1 MNTDESDT
9 ALIRAEFRVLG
20 IQTKLHR
27 WARDDPHRRFDDL
40 FNLVTDPAFLLV
52 AWDRVRGNKGA
63 KTAGVDGATALSI
76 VEQVGIED
84 FLDTLRATLKDRSFR
99 PLPVRER
106 MIPKV
111 GGKLR
116 RLGIATITDRVVQ
129 ASLKLVL
136 EPIFEADFHPCSYGF
151 RPRRRAHDAVAEVWY
166 LASNPRSY
174 EWIVEGD
181 IKACFDEIAHPALMD
196 RVRERVGDRRVLD
209 LVKAFLKSGILG
221 EDRQLRKT
229 TAGTPQ
235 GSILSPLLSNVALSV
250 LDEFVAGLPGGPRST
265 TGQRA
270 KRRRHGLPNYRLV
283 RYADDWCLLI
293 KGTKDDAV
301 ILREQ
306 IAGVLSTMGLRL
318 SPDKTLIT
326 HIDEGLDFLGW
337 RIQRHRKRGT
347 SRCYVYTYPAKKS
360 LRAVMAKVKTLCR
373 QVGVHQMLDDLL
385 RRLNPAIRG
394 WCAYFRPGSSS
405 ATFAYLSHYVWST
418 VWRWLRR
425 KHRRSTWK
433 QLRRQ
438 YCHGGWW
445 PTGTQKELIDPQKI
459 GTTRYRYRGS
469 VIPAPWPTTGTSG
482 ITPAVTGACGE
493 PGALKGARRVR
504 EAV

>member
-1 MNTDESDT
+1 MNTDESSA
-9 ALIRAEFRVLG
+9 ALMRAGHRVLG
-20 IQTKLHR
+20 IQAKLHR
-27 WARDDPHRRFDDL
+27 WARDDPHRSFDDL

-52 AWDRVRGNKGA
+52 GWDRVRGNKGA
-63 KTAGVDGATALSI
+63 KTAGVDGATAASI
-76 VEQVGIED
+76 VERVGVEG
-84 FLDTLRATLKDRSFR
+84 FLDVLRTSLRDRSFR

-106 MIPKV
+106 MIPKP

-136 EPIFEADFHPCSYGF
+136 EPIFEANFHPCSYGF
-151 RPRRRAHDAVAEVWY
+151 RPKRRAQDAIAEVVY
-166 LASNPRSY
+166 LTSKPREY

-181 IKACFDEIAHPALMD
+181 ITACFDEISHPALMD
-196 RVRERVGDRRVLD
+196 RVRQRVADKRVLN
-209 LVKAFLKSGILG
+209 LVKAFLLSGVLG
-221 EDRQLRKT
+221 EDKRVRRT

-235 GSILSPLLSNVALSV
+235 GSILSPLLSNIALSV
-250 LDEFVAGLPGGPRST
+250 LDEHIAESPGGPRST
-265 TGQRA
+265 TVQRA

-293 KGTKDDAV
+293 KGTRADAV
-301 ILREQ
+301 VLREE
-306 IAGVLSTMGLRL
+306 IDGVLSSMGLRL

-337 RIQRHRKRGT
+337 RIQRHRKQGT
-347 SRCYVYTYPAKKS
+347 SRYYVYTYPAKKS

-373 QVGVHQMLDDLL
+373 QVGVHQPLDDLL
-385 RRLNPAIRG
+385 RRLNQTIRG

-405 ATFAYLSHYVWST
+405 ATFAYLSHYVWAT

-433 QLRRQ
+433 QLRRR
-438 YCHGGWW
+438 YCRGGWW
-445 PTGTQKELIDPQKI
+445 PNGEQTELIDPEKM

-469 VIPAPWPTTGTSG
+469 IIPTPWPDTGSGNTRTTN
-482 ITPAVTGACGE
+482 GACGE